1 MGTLAIQQGLMRRQ
15 AHYTKEGSMSTQL
28 LPGDVF
34 MTRGHS
40 FISRAIRVFTR
51 TIGEKRTKVNHVG
64 IIVSSGDYQ
73 TSKIVEALIKVR
85 EVRLWYG
92 YGPPRKDDVAIYRP
106 TNLTPEE
113 IDIVV
118 AEAREQVGK
127 TYGFLKILGHFLDW
141 LLLGAYIFRR
151 LTQNGD
157 YPICSWLVAH
167 AFDKAGKTFG
177 VHPGAATPDDI
188 WDFVVD
194 NPDKYKRIR
203 PLTRLWQAT

>member
-1 MGTLAIQQGLMRRQ
+1 MTEKQPDPVILSACRTPSGRFQGSLAGFT
-15 AHYTKEGSMSTQL
+15 APQL
-28 LPGDVF
+28 G
-34 MTRGHS
+34 
-40 FISRAIRVFTR
+40 A
-51 TIGEKRTKVNHVG
+51 
-64 IIVSSGDYQ
+64 
-73 TSKIVEALIKVR
+73 
-85 EVRLWYG
+85 
-92 YGPPRKDDVAIYRP
+92 
-106 TNLTPEE
+106 
-113 IDIVV
+113 IVV